1 MGRVQVAYSAQGA
14 DVATTEREAPV
25 TRVVIVDDH
34 DVLAS
39 GLAHV
44 MADQRDLDCVGVA
57 TTLEEGRRLV
67 GEQVPDVLLL
77 DQRLPDGDG
86 VSAIPELLAAH
97 PALRIVV
104 LTGNATD
111 AVLVR
116 AIEGGAAGFVAKN
129 RSLGEVLSA
138 VRATASGEAVISSE
152 LLARLLPRLTGEAT
166 TRHEALTER
175 EREVLELLADG
186 LTNVAIAERL
196 VVSVHTVRNHVANL
210 SSKLGAHSK
219 LEALSIAVREGLL
232 PDR

>member
-1 MGRVQVAYSAQGA
+1 
-14 DVATTEREAPV
+14 VATTEREATA

-44 MADQRDLDCVGVA
+44 MAGHQDLECVGVA

-67 GEQVPDVLLL
+67 DEHTPDVLLL

-86 VSAIPELLAAH
+86 VAAIPEFLVNH
-97 PALRIVV
+97 PELRIVV

-111 AVLVR
+111 SVLVR
-116 AIEGGAAGFVAKN
+116 AIEGGAAGFVVKN

-138 VRATASGEAVISSE
+138 VRAAASGEAVISSE
-152 LLARLLPRLTGEAT
+152 LLVRLLPRLTGEAG

-232 PDR
+232 PGR